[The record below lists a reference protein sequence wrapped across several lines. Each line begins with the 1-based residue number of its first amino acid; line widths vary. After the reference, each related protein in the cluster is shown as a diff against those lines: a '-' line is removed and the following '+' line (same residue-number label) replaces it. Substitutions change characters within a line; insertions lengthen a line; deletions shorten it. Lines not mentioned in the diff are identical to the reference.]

1 MAMGVNLVIVRHG
14 RTEWNRE
21 VRFRGKTDLPLDQ
34 VGLAQAG
41 ALAGAIRGR
50 WPVVAAVYSSPLLR
64 ARQTAEPVAT
74 ALGQA
79 VQVHAG
85 LCDVDYGSWTGMTP
99 AEVEARDP
107 ELHRLWRTAPEQVQF
122 PDGETLR
129 DVQQR
134 LEQLLQEMEYAH
146 SAQTVVLVGHI
157 VVNRV
162 LLCTLLG
169 QGLNAF
175 WRIDQDNGAIS
186 TARWAR
192 GIGVVASLNDTCH
205 LQGEV
210 PQGGPHV

>member
-1 MAMGVNLVIVRHG
+1 MAVNLVIVRHG

-21 VRFRGKTDLPLDQ
+21 VRFRGRMDLPLDQ

-41 ALAGAIRGR
+41 ALAAATRSR
-50 WPVVAAVYSSPLLR
+50 WPAVAAVYSSPLLR
-64 ARQTAEPVAT
+64 ARQTAEPIAA
-74 ALGQA
+74 ALDLA

-85 LCDVDYGSWTGMTP
+85 LRDVDYGEWTGLTP

-107 ELHRLWRTAPEQVQF
+107 DLHRLWRTLPHQVQF
-122 PDGETLR
+122 PGGETLN
-129 DVQQR
+129 DVQER

-146 SAQTVVLVGHI
+146 SGQTVVLVGHI

-169 QGLNAF
+169 LGLDGF

-186 TARWAR
+186 TARCAR
-192 GIGVVASLNDTCH
+192 GIGAVESLNDTCH
-205 LQGEV
+205 L
-210 PQGGPHV
+210 PSP